1 MTKYILIYMI
11 KKDKGLRSFSE
22 QLYTMDTNKQRH
34 KFVIIELKVG
44 VINKFKGKNLMFSR
58 RIKFV

>member
-1 MTKYILIYMI
+1 MI